1 MIDRTDV
8 YWYKDAIIYQL
19 HVKSFFDSTNDGIGD
34 FCGLG
39 AKLDYIKDLG
49 ATAIWLM
56 PFYPSPL
63 RDDGYDISDYKGI
76 HPAYGTL
83 RDFKFFVRAAHERG
97 LRIITELVINHTSDQ
112 HPWFKR
118 ARAAKPGSAA
128 RRFYVWSDSD
138 QRYKDAPIVF
148 LDTEKSNWTWDEEA
162 KAFYWHRFYAHQP
175 DLDFDNPR
183 VVGAVLEVMRF
194 WLDLGVD
201 GLRLDAV
208 PYLVEREGTTCEN
221 LPETHAIVRKIRAAL
236 DAAYPDRVLIAEAN
250 LWPEDTAQYFGTG
263 DECHLAFHFPLMP
276 RIYMALAQEDRH
288 PITDILRQT
297 PEIPETAQWAIFL
310 RNHDEMT
317 LAMVT
322 DKERDYLWSFYAAD
336 RRARIHLGI
345 RRRLAP
351 LLENDRRKIEL
362 LNSLL
367 LSMPGTPVVYYGDEI
382 GMGDNIYLGDRDGVR
397 TPMQW
402 SPDRNGGFSR
412 ADPASLFLP
421 AIQDPI
427 YGYSAVNVEAQL
439 ANPWSLLT
447 WMRRMIAVRRAH
459 MAFGRGAL
467 RFLYPSNRKVLAYL
481 RETDTEKILCVV
493 NVSRAPQAV
502 ELDLSE
508 FASSIPIELTAG
520 SLFPAIGARP
530 YLLTLPA
537 YGFFWFRI
545 EPAREDATADE
556 SQPTPE
562 LFTLVATGKLET
574 ILLGRELAAFER
586 NVAPRFLRSRRWAY
600 GITTE
605 IESVKVRDFAVLR
618 DRAIGR
624 FVLPLLDIAGR
635 GGETCALF
643 TPLAADVDYDETH
656 VLAHAVAILRRGALT
671 GILYDVHA
679 SPGFG
684 PAILAALR
692 RGDVLGTAHGGKITF
707 VATANLG
714 VEPSIDASD
723 VHRVGSGHR
732 HLQIV
737 LANQLMLKIYRYIEE
752 GPHPEVEMLHYL
764 NEVAHYPHTPLLLG
778 VVEHRDASSRAT
790 VLATLQSFMR
800 SQGDAWSWT
809 LGTLKRLLESLCLA
823 PQHDHDTDQDAY
835 ASYVPR
841 LQRLGQRTAEM
852 HKALAST
859 TDDPAFAIE
868 PLSGEDVENLVE
880 EARVAAA
887 HAFDILRDL
896 HEFASEEI
904 RAETERL
911 LGRKEEC
918 IAVIDTLG
926 IAPIGAVKTRIHGSF
941 DLGQVLI
948 VKDDIAIVGFGTG
961 PGPFRERRKKS
972 SPMQDVAA
980 ILCSFAYA
988 AAAARREVAKLL
1000 PDPSQGTARLRDQL
1014 VEFSVIFVSA
1024 YIEAAEGS
1032 PIHVVDQTTRRSLLL
1047 LCLFSKALRA
1057 IDGEASARQEA
1068 IDGPVEALNCL
1079 LDYLGKSA
1087 AATTISD

>member
-8 YWYKDAIIYQL
+8 HWYKDAIIYQL

-34 FCGLG
+34 FRGLT

-63 RDDGYDISDYKGI
+63 RDDGYDISNYRGI

-83 RDFKFFVRAAHERG
+83 RDFKRFVRESHERG

-118 ARAAKPGSAA
+118 ARAAKPGSSA
-128 RRFYVWSDSD
+128 RKFYVWSDTD
-138 QRYKDAPIVF
+138 QRYRQAPIVF
-148 LDTEKSNWTWDEEA
+148 LDTEKSNWAWDEEA
-162 KAFYWHRFYAHQP
+162 KAYYWHRFYAHQP

-221 LPETHAIVRKIRAAL
+221 LPETHAIVRKIRATL

-250 LWPEDTAQYFGTG
+250 LWPEETAQYFGTG
-263 DECHLAFHFPLMP
+263 DECHMAFHFPLMP

-288 PITDILRQT
+288 PVTDILRQT
-297 PEIPETAQWAIFL
+297 PEIPENAQWAIFL

-412 ADPASLFLP
+412 ADPARLFLP

-459 MAFGRGAL
+459 LAFGRGTL

-481 RETDTEKILCVV
+481 RETEAERILCVV

-502 ELDLSE
+502 ELDLAE
-508 FASSIPIELTAG
+508 FACCIPVELTAG
-520 SLFPAIGARP
+520 SLFPPISDLP
-530 YLLTLPA
+530 YLMTLPA
-537 YGFFWFRI
+537 YGFFWFRL
-545 EPAREDATADE
+545 EPVAEDANADE
-556 SQPTPE
+556 TQPVPE

-574 ILLGRELAAFER
+574 ILAGRELAAFER
-586 NVAPRFLRSRRWAY
+586 NVAPRFLRSRRWACDV
-600 GITTE
+600 TTP
-605 IESVKVRDFAVLR
+605 IETVRVRDFAILR

-624 FVLPLLDIAGR
+624 FVLPLLEIEGPDGKA
-635 GGETCALF
+635 CALF
-643 TPLAADVDYDETH
+643 TPLAADVDHEETM
-656 VLAHAVAILRRGALT
+656 VLAHGVAKLRRGAMT
-671 GILYDVHA
+671 GILYDVVA
-679 SPGFG
+679 SIGFG

-692 RGDVLGTAHGGKITF
+692 RGDVLTTARGGTITF
-707 VATANLG
+707 VPLPRLG
-714 VEPSIDASD
+714 AEPWIDAAD
-723 VHRVGSGHR
+723 VHRVGSGRR

-737 LANQLMLKIYRYIEE
+737 LANQLMLKVYRRVEE
-752 GPHPEVEMLHYL
+752 GPHPEIEMLQFL
-764 NEVAHYPHTPLLLG
+764 NEVAHFAHTPSLLG
-778 VVEHRDASSRAT
+778 VVEHHDIASRGT
-790 VLATLQSFMR
+790 VLATLQSFAR
-800 SQGDAWSWT
+800 SQGDAWGWT
-809 LGTLKRLLESLCLA
+809 LDTLKRLLESLCLA
-823 PQHDHDTDQDAY
+823 PAHERDADQDTY
-835 ASYVPR
+835 ASYFPR
-841 LQRLGQRTAEM
+841 LQRLGLRTAEM
-852 HKALAST
+852 HKALALATS
-859 TDDPAFAIE
+859 DPGFATE
-868 PLSGEDVENLVE
+868 PLTFADVQGMVED
-880 EARVAAA
+880 ARVAAT
-887 HAFDILRDL
+887 HAFGVLQRLAESVSDD
-896 HEFASEEI
+896 I
-904 RAETERL
+904 RAEIEKL
-911 LGRKEEC
+911 LARQLEC
-918 IAVIDTLG
+918 LAVIDSLET
-926 IAPIGAVKTRIHGSF
+926 APIGAVKTRIHGSF

-948 VKDDIAIVGFGTG
+948 VKDDVAIVGFGTA
-961 PGPFRERRKKS
+961 PGSFAERRAKH
-972 SPMQDVAA
+972 SPMYDVAT

-1000 PDPSQGTARLRDQL
+1000 PDPSQGAARLRDQL
-1014 VEFSVIFVSA
+1014 VEFSLIFVRA
-1024 YIEAAEGS
+1024 YLEAAVDS
-1032 PIHVVDQTTRRSLLL
+1032 PIFVTDQATRRSLLL
-1047 LCLFSKALRA
+1047 LCLFTKALRA
-1057 IDGEASARQEA
+1057 IDGEASVRPEA
-1068 IDGPVEALNCL
+1068 IDGPLEAVNSV
-1079 LDYLGKSA
+1079 LDYLAKSPSA
-1087 AATTISD
+1087 PIGSG